1 MDDFDQAKKNIL
13 ISGIPFDLNSSYKKG
28 AAMAP
33 DRIKESLFCESSNLF
48 TESRLGLGSIL
59 RWHKMPDIESLDVK
73 NAFAKIED
81 EMDSLLKKGLRVI
94 SLGGDHSITFPV
106 IRAYAKKYPRLNIL
120 HFDAHPDLYDE
131 LGGNRYS
138 HACPFAR
145 IMEENLADRLVQVGI
160 RTMTDHQYEQALRF
174 GVEVIEMNN
183 IATAKKIVFDGP
195 VYISLDMDCLDP
207 AFAPGVS
214 HHEPGGMSTREFL
227 EIIKSIQGNIVGA
240 DLVEFNPD
248 RDINGMTGMV
258 AAKLLKELIDKMLK
272 SNI

>member
-214 HHEPGGMSTREFL
+214 HHEPGGMSTRELL
-227 EIIKSIQGNIVGA
+227 EIINSIQGNIVGA
-240 DLVEFNPD
+240 DLVEFNPE